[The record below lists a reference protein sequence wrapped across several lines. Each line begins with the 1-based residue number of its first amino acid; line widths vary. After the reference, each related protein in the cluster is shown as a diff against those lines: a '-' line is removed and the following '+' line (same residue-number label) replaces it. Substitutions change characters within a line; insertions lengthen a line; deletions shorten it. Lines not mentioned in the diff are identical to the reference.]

1 MAQKPNAVL
10 EEIDKKRKQERRAR
24 ALRAMREVLSSDQGR
39 EAVWYLATT
48 TGFFAPQIWD
58 PSSAIHANAALR
70 DYGREMILFLME
82 ANESAIFD
90 QQRLEWHKLA
100 SERVED
106 EKILKG
112 KED

>member
-1 MAQKPNAVL
+1 MPQKPDVL
-10 EEIDKKRKQERRAR
+10 KEIDDKRKRERRAR

-39 EAVWYLATT
+39 EAVWYLATS
-48 TGFFAPQIWD
+48 TGFFADRIWD

-90 QQRLEWHKLA
+90 QQRLEWHRLA
-100 SERVED
+100 AERIED